1 MSAVKA
7 GPPPERTRAGTAD
20 VKRQTAESFAWE
32 WDRFSADPREWEANF
47 RGYFRFFP
55 DEFFRGKQVLEAGSG
70 MGRHTFWLS
79 KLAKRVVSIDLGD
92 AIRVTRRNTRGL
104 DNLALAQADI
114 DHPPFPPES
123 FDFVCSIGVLHH
135 LPDPEAGFRRLV
147 ELVRPGGTMH
157 VYLYWALEDA
167 PAWKRGLLNAVRAFR
182 RVTVRMPY
190 PLLDKVSWVTAVG
203 AYGTFV
209 LPYKYL
215 SRYRATRG
223 LVKNFPLQAY
233 AAYPFRVC
241 YNDQFDRLS
250 APLEFRYTRAEVEA
264 WFRRAGL
271 QDVRVEPHFGWIA
284 CGRKP
289 A

>member
-1 MSAVKA
+1 MSV
-7 GPPPERTRAGTAD
+7 RD

-32 WDRFSADPREWEANF
+32 WDRFSAAPQEWEENF

-55 DEFFRGKQVLEAGSG
+55 NGFFQGKRVLEAGSG
-70 MGRHTFWLS
+70 MGRHTYYLS
-79 KLAKRVVSIDLGD
+79 RLAGSVVSIDLGD
-92 AIRVTRRNTRGL
+92 AIRVTQRNTRGL
-104 DNLALAQADI
+104 DNLALVQADI
-114 DHPPFPPES
+114 DDMPFAPGS
-123 FDFVCSIGVLHH
+123 FDFACSIGVLHH
-135 LPDPEAGFRRLV
+135 LPDPEAGFRKLV
-147 ELVRPGGTMH
+147 SMVRPGGTVH

-167 PAWKRGLLNAVRAFR
+167 PRWKRALLNAVRAFR

-190 PLLDKVSWVTAVG
+190 PLLDKVAWVTAAG
-203 AYGTFV
+203 GYATFV

-215 SRYRATRG
+215 SRHRATAG
-223 LVKNFPLQAY
+223 LVREFPLQCY
-233 AAYPFRVC
+233 AQYPFRVC

-271 QDVRVEPHFGWIA
+271 EDVRVEPHFGWIA

-289 A
+289 DTAEA